1 MVLGLIRI
9 NIYSYSY
16 SWLHFQL
23 DYYDANWIQSI
34 GSGYLQGYQPSPLFP
49 LHYSNWWTSGSEF
62 PHILQRLTKQISTF
76 GWSCGHKNEHNL
88 TISEVLYLKYSVSLN
103 NILWNVSCSWRL
115 MKIHPQNTS
124 LKKIFLALWKWVQ
137 VNWEKRV
144 LRHWIRTIIL
154 VPSQNSRLS
163 W

>member
-9 NIYSYSY
+9 NIYSCSY

-23 DYYDANWIQSI
+23 DYQVLWCKLDSKYRFWLSTIPI
-34 GSGYLQGYQPSPLFP
+34 PTPLLKLVDKRTFP
-49 LHYSNWWTSGSEF
+49 R
-62 PHILQRLTKQISTF
+62 ILQWLTKQISTF

-88 TISEVLYLKYSVSLN
+88 TTSEISYLKYSVSLN
-103 NILWNVSCSWRL
+103 NILWSVSCSWRL
-115 MKIHPQNTS
+115 ILNPPSRIQV
-124 LKKIFLALWKWVQ
+124 KKNKFLALWKWVQ